1 MHGRARTYIVNAGH
15 HQLLCTSSDCRVHC
29 ALPTCVP
36 SHAGKG
42 VDFIV
47 DVGPR
52 VATQS
57 TVVDMTSDVPQ
68 VVRHGKGE
76 ASYFEA

>member
-1 MHGRARTYIVNAGH
+1 MLLKYILTTTNNLFKQQIMRDVAY
-15 HQLLCTSSDCRVHC
+15 T
-29 ALPTCVP
+29 
-36 SHAGKG
+36 GKG

-57 TVVDMTSDVPQ
+57 TVVDMTGGEPEVLRQ
-68 VVRHGKGE
+68 GKGD
-76 ASYFEA
+76 ASAFEA

>member
-1 MHGRARTYIVNAGH
+1 MRDVAYT
-15 HQLLCTSSDCRVHC
+15 
-29 ALPTCVP
+29 
-36 SHAGKG
+36 GKG

-57 TVVDMTSDVPQ
+57 TVVDMTGGEPEVLRQ
-68 VVRHGKGE
+68 GKGD
-76 ASYFEA
+76 ASAFEA